1 MSAPLLPGVP
11 SHITYRPHIDGLR
24 GISVLAVILYHA
36 KFPGVTGGF
45 VGVDVFFVISGF
57 LIASIILRDLRA
69 GSFLLARFWERR
81 IRRIIPPLAIVMA
94 FVLLVGYFAIRFPQ
108 DAHHLG
114 NAVIAQSIFASNV
127 LFTLTDNYF
136 DETSHNSALLHTWT
150 LSVEEQF
157 YLGFPLLVL
166 LLMVVWPRRPKYMLP
181 RLSSEHMLFGTVLVL
196 ALMSFLLSVWFVNV
210 SPSSGVQIPYV
221 SQIVFWLTSFATAGF
236 YMLPTRAWELAL
248 GVLLAFSAYKVR
260 QKMFAEIL
268 TVLGLALIGAAIF
281 LYTEHTPFPGLAA
294 LIPTFGALFV
304 IAGNEQHTTY
314 AGRLLS
320 WKTLVGVGLISY
332 SLYLWHWPLFVFLH
346 VLTLYAPTPLHLL
359 GAVGLSVALAALT
372 YRFIEVPVRKGV
384 FFSTRKSAYAY
395 GVGSMVF
402 LALLG
407 FAFQQT
413 SYERAAQVPEAARN
427 IVFASDER
435 EKRTE
440 RCFVSPYDTGE
451 YAGVCRIGARAEKPA
466 PDFLVWGDSHADAI
480 LPLLEKMAK
489 ERGLQGA
496 VFVVGACAPV
506 LGVHQSPPATG
517 CEEEKARAV
526 SYIEKYNVETIV
538 LIARWTYYV
547 EGGPDRARVAYI
559 TDSGELSTSPEAA
572 ARALAR
578 NFAPTVEKLT
588 AGGRN
593 VVVMKQVPEQLGF
606 NAREAYYT
614 LARSEEEIE
623 SVAVPTHLA
632 YQKRSNDI
640 IDALTHIPGVSVLDP
655 TPFFCAEDVCPL
667 QKGATFL
674 YRDGNHVSIAGVMQM
689 EPLFFGVFSR
699 RP

>member
-1 MSAPLLPGVP
+1 MSAPTLPSVP
-11 SHITYRPHIDGLR
+11 PHTTYRAHIDGLR

-36 KFPGVTGGF
+36 KFPGATGGF

-81 IRRIIPPLAIVMA
+81 IRRIIPPLVVVMT
-94 FVLLVGYFAIRFPQ
+94 FVLLVGYFVIRFPQ

-114 NAVIAQSIFASNV
+114 NAVIAQSVFASNV
-127 LFTLTDNYF
+127 LFMLTDNYF

-166 LLMVVWPRRPKYMLP
+166 LLMVVWPRRPKHILP
-181 RLSSEHMLFGTVLVL
+181 RFSSEHMLFGSVLVL
-196 ALMSFLLSVWFVNV
+196 SLISFVASVWFVNV
-210 SPSSGVQIPYV
+210 SPSSGLQLPYV
-221 SQIVFWLTSFATAGF
+221 SQSVFWQTSFATAGF

-260 QKMFAEIL
+260 QKMLAEIL
-268 TVLGLALIGAAIF
+268 GVLGLVLISAAIF

-294 LIPTFGALFV
+294 LLPALGALCI
-304 IAGNEQHTTY
+304 IAGNEQHMTY
-314 AGRLLS
+314 VGRLLS
-320 WKTLVGVGLISY
+320 WKMLVGVGLISY

-346 VLTLYAPTPLHLL
+346 VLTLYTPTPLHLL
-359 GAVGLSVALAALT
+359 GAIALSVALAALT
-372 YRFIEVPVRKGV
+372 YRFVEVPVRKGV
-384 FFSTRKSAYAY
+384 LFPTRKSAYVC
-395 GVGSMVF
+395 GVGSMVL
-402 LALLG
+402 LALVG

-413 SYERAAQVPEAARN
+413 AYERAAQVPEAARN

-440 RCFVSPYDTGE
+440 ECFASPHDTGE
-451 YAGVCRIGARAEKPA
+451 YAGVCRIGARAEKPV
-466 PDFLVWGDSHADAI
+466 PDFVVWGDSHADAM
-480 LPLLEKMAK
+480 LPLLEKMAE

-496 VFVVGACAPV
+496 VFIVGACAPV
-506 LGVHQSPPATG
+506 FGVHQSPPATG
-517 CEEEKARAV
+517 CEKEKARAV
-526 SYIEKYNVETIV
+526 SYIEERNIGTIV

-559 TDSGELSTSPEAA
+559 TDSSELSTSPEDA

-578 NFAPTVEKLT
+578 NFAPTVERLV

-593 VVVMKQVPEQLGF
+593 VVVMKQVPEQFGF

-614 LARSEEEIE
+614 LARSEEEVE
-623 SVAVPTHLA
+623 SVTLTAHIA

-640 IDALTHIPGVSVLDP
+640 IEALENIPHVSVLDP
-655 TPFFCAEDVCPL
+655 TPFFCAEDQCPL
-667 QKGATFL
+667 RKGATLL

-699 RP
+699 MP